1 MATAYSEVPD
11 NYDILKPFLLTEFS
25 DYKTIID
32 NADIVVFY
40 DTCAIQH
47 HANLDLIN
55 QQRLIDYLTNKKTV
69 ILITKCVLME
79 LGGDNH
85 LIHKNVIRYFKFLIE
100 KGVKIILFEE
110 SMVYCF
116 LSEVYQSASKINE
129 ILRYAVREFSIPTSI
144 IRETVRNDPKL
155 TALIGDNNISSNSD
169 LCEYLFASVRS
180 GKQHEDNLGEQ
191 LIGICIYLLL
201 HLPAEPTNKFSIYTD
216 DRGAARIIYKAVKS
230 IPKDVSD
237 KRAGIFSSLKIFQ
250 DMYEDC
256 YFSNED
262 ELKDAIKA
270 IYPQK
275 IRTLALM
282 EKSDLNANEYE
293 FTAEELAH
301 LISQKKTIKITF

>member
-1 MATAYSEVPD
+1 MKKDFCAHSPIISSCYNYKVKVTIIQVFYTEKRTEDFSDRFLWVFYWFLSGFVPLRSCFFISMTRTGSMGVLGCGSVFKSKGRSLMATAYSEVPD

-155 TALIGDNNISSNSD
+155 TALIGDNNISSN
-169 LCEYLFASVRS
+169 
-180 GKQHEDNLGEQ
+180 NN
-191 LIGICIYLLL
+191 INI
-201 HLPAEPTNKFSIYTD
+201 
-216 DRGAARIIYKAVKS
+216 
-230 IPKDVSD
+230 
-237 KRAGIFSSLKIFQ
+237 
-250 DMYEDC
+250 
-256 YFSNED
+256 
-262 ELKDAIKA
+262 
-270 IYPQK
+270 
-275 IRTLALM
+275 
-282 EKSDLNANEYE
+282 
-293 FTAEELAH
+293 
-301 LISQKKTIKITF
+301 